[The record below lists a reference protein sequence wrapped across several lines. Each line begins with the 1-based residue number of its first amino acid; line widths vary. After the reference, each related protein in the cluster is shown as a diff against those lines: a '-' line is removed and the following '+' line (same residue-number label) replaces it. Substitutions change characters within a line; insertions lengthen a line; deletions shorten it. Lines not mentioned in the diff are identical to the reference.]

1 MQRNVRISA
10 VAVALVA
17 VLAGCTADAEPT
29 PQLGGSPETGAVAAT
44 PAPTPPPSGVAVSDP
59 SRSTA
64 SPGAQPT
71 SPAASPS
78 PLPAPTASSPRP
90 APAPPVAAPSPPSA
104 APAQD
109 DGARILRGA
118 AAAYENIRSI
128 QADFTMQLENP
139 LLRTKTT
146 SRGTLYQR
154 RPDRILLKFTE
165 PQGDVIVGDG
175 THFWVYYPSIDK
187 AQVTRAAASAASA
200 GGVDLQAQFLGDP
213 AVRFRY
219 TLHGQETVDNRTT
232 HVLTMVPKEEAGYER
247 LKVWVDERDSLVR
260 RFELTEHNG
269 TVRRFDLAN
278 LRVNPELNDALFR
291 FTPPAGVRIVGR

>member
-1 MQRNVRISA
+1 MFAIM
-10 VAVALVA
+10 VAVVA
-17 VLAGCTADAEPT
+17 AIVGCAADPEPT
-29 PQLGGSPETGAVAAT
+29 PQIGASPDTDAPVAT
-44 PAPTPPPSGVAVSDP
+44 PAPAPPASEVAVSDP
-59 SRSTA
+59 PRS
-64 SPGAQPT
+64 
-71 SPAASPS
+71 
-78 PLPAPTASSPRP
+78 
-90 APAPPVAAPSPPSA
+90 PAPPVAQPSAPPARPAPSTP
-104 APAQD
+104 APATPSPQSPATPGHSTGAQD
-109 DGARILRGA
+109 EGARVLRGA
-118 AAAYENIRSI
+118 AAAYEKIRSI

-165 PQGDVIVGDG
+165 PEGDVIVGDG
-175 THFWVYYPSIDK
+175 TYFWVYYPSIDK
-187 AQVTRAAASAASA
+187 AQVTRAAASQASA

-219 TLHGQETVDNRTT
+219 TLHGQETVDGRKT
-232 HVLTMVPKEEAGYER
+232 HVLTMVPKEEAGYDR

-269 TVRRFDLAN
+269 TVRRFDLAQ
-278 LRVNPELNDALFR
+278 LRVNPQLNDALFQ

>member
-1 MQRNVRISA
+1 MQGNVRISA

-17 VLAGCTADAEPT
+17 VMAACTADTEPT

-44 PAPTPPPSGVAVSDP
+44 PAPTPPASGVAVSDP
-59 SRSTA
+59 PPPPAR
-64 SPGAQPT
+64 PGAQPS
-71 SPAASPS
+71 SPAPPTSS
-78 PLPAPTASSPRP
+78 PAPTASSPRP
-90 APAPPVAAPSPPSA
+90 APAPPVAAPAPSSA
-104 APAQD
+104 GAQD
-109 DGARILRGA
+109 DGALILRGA
-118 AAAYENIRSI
+118 AAAYENIRAI

-146 SRGTLYQR
+146 SRGTLSQR

-165 PQGDVIVGDG
+165 PEGDVIVGDG

-187 AQVTRAAASAASA
+187 AQVTRAAASEASA

-219 TLHGQETVDNRTT
+219 TLHGQETVDGRTT